1 MKRLHILILA
11 MLIVSCSEKENPY
24 RMEMDGLL
32 HENKLLN
39 DAIIEAK
46 NDQAQSAAFASLL
59 QSMNEKLEADSK
71 RLRGQV
77 EELSAKNDDL
87 SVQLGVLTERER
99 ESNSKI
105 RASEAKKEE
114 AEIQKDLKRAQTM
127 AAITAANQSKQ
138 IPFRVFDEMFVGK
151 KELNGRLQDAGRLSI
166 RNYTDQTLTVM
177 IQGLLHNKYIKIP
190 PNSSSNSIYV
200 TARKGEKISI
210 RGAGHTETI
219 LW

>member
-1 MKRLHILILA
+1 MKRLHILFLA

-46 NDQAQSAAFASLL
+46 NDQAQSAAFANLL

-99 ESNSKI
+99 EANSKI

-177 IQGLLHNKYIKIP
+177 IQGLLLNKYIKIP